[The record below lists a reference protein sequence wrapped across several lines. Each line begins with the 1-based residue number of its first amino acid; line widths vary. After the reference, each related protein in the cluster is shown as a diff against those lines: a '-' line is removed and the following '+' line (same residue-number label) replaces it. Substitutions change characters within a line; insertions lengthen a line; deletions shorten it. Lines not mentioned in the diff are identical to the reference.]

1 MKEKNYVSPI
11 LDRIRKQTFEEDMV
25 LAHDLALRYVKQVND
40 MRVFPDK
47 KAVGNL
53 SVFEEA
59 LSEEPEDTKNILNML
74 GKYGSPAT
82 VAQPGE
88 GISDLFAAAS
98 FPRHYVQSGFLM
110 PGTRIQPCLYC
121 LLLLQSLKRYARAG

>member
-82 VAQPGE
+82 VAQTGGRYFGFVCG
-88 GISDLFAAAS
+88 GILPPALCSKWLSDAWDQNSAL
-98 FPRHYVQSGFLM
+98 
-110 PGTRIQPCLYC
+110 
-121 LLLLQSLKRYARAG
+121 